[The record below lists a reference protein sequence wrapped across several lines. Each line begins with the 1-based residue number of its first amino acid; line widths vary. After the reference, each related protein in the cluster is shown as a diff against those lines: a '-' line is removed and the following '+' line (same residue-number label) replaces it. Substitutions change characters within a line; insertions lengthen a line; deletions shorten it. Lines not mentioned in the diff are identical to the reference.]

1 MVRERKLLQWCWVLL
16 VLKVAG
22 IPRFCYLVVIVVAG
36 WLIIS
41 LYDSD
46 SEECRSSLARMR
58 NISLNR
64 WSLLLCS
71 GISPSLVLA
80 SFTPSLPLIPVI
92 NHTALGVVLSL
103 IYLSCYLGS
112 KSLLHTQDEEGR
124 ESCRQLLV
132 RSHELSVNMSREY
145 LTEWWPRDTLL
156 LLQSLVHA
164 HEVSNGEVCFY
175 CWEARFC
182 FS

>member
-1 MVRERKLLQWCWVLL
+1 MVCGRKLLWYWVLL
-16 VLKVAG
+16 VWKVAG
-22 IPRFCYLVVIVVAG
+22 IPRVCDLVVLVVAG
-36 WLIIS
+36 CFIIA
-41 LYDSD
+41 LYNSN
-46 SEECRSSLARMR
+46 SEGWCSSLARMQTK
-58 NISLNR
+58 SLNR
-64 WSLLLCS
+64 WSLLPLTS

-145 LTEWWPRDTLL
+145 LTEWWPQDTLL

-164 HEVSNGEVCFY
+164 HEVSNEEVCFY